1 MNYFNNNTFK
11 IIALA
16 IVLVI
21 LTIGFAAWEDYLNDH
36 FVGTFDQYG
45 LPSQFFRTGW
55 PLIIDAWPFWLIPSV
70 LLVLLV
76 QTIERALRHFMGA
89 KNKKTE
95 EANAQKTAAIIN
107 AKEKNHIEFN
117 RALEIESLKQQVE
130 ILKHKYFEEHRK
142 SQDSTRNIE
151 EAVLAMHLAKKEA
164 SEAKALAQAAVFK
177 NPTVAKAPPAPTNA
191 HNEAVITSLK
201 ADNKKLQK
209 QIAELQEDLE
219 QSNALIEKLLET
231 QGS

>member
-1 MNYFNNNTFK
+1 MNFNKKTRQ

-16 IVLVI
+16 VVLII
-21 LTIGFAAWEDYLNDH
+21 LTIGFAAWQDYLNEH

-55 PLIIDAWPFWLIPSV
+55 PLIIDAWPIWLIPSV
-70 LLVLLV
+70 LLVLIV
-76 QTIERALRHFMGA
+76 QTIDRVLRHFIEA
-89 KNKKTE
+89 KRNTIAE
-95 EANAQKTAAIIN
+95 SNAEKTATITGG
-107 AKEKNHIEFN
+107 KEKNQIEFH
-117 RALEIESLKQQVE
+117 RAIEIESLKQQVE

-142 SQDSTRNIE
+142 SQDATRNIE
-151 EAVLAMHLAKKEA
+151 EAVLALHLAQKETA
-164 SEAKALAQAAVFK
+164 EAKAVAQAAVFAA
-177 NPTVAKAPPAPTNA
+177 PSPAKTTQAPSNA

-219 QSNALIEKLLET
+219 QSNALIEKLLES
-231 QGS
+231 QGN